1 MSNKN
6 LAKRLVE
13 AVIGD
18 NAFVN
23 FVSGLGTARDKASS
37 AQYLPVARKSVTELN
52 NVYFSDWVAQRII
65 NKPASDAIRAGW
77 YVSKLEADDDKL
89 IIDACKYLKVNKVLL
104 KAMALARLHGWSY
117 IMVGST
123 DNEDLAEPL
132 DLGLG
137 QLSFFSV
144 LKREQIRNKKDS
156 EMLSPMVTAG
166 DISFP
171 VFYEVGPSHNPKY
184 IHHTRIIRVDA
195 PDLIGGD
202 DGLPMPVLQQIY
214 ETLMRHVS
222 VQANASSLVYEAKV
236 DVIKVPDLMNNFKHS
251 AFETVSTMI
260 QRFTSLATLKGN
272 NGMLVLD
279 ANEEYDSKSFSFAG
293 LPELMREFSLQ
304 TAGAAEMPYSLLFGD
319 SVSGMNSSG
328 DFEMRSYY
336 DGISSMQENV
346 LREPL
351 EHILSLINLSLGIN
365 IEDMGLIFNPLWQ
378 LDEKTRSEVE
388 KNNAD
393 RDSVYLERGIVT
405 EGQIA
410 RQLLDDG
417 TYTAITEEHIK
428 LLDDITGQSYEV
440 DSEVTVA

>member
-37 AQYLPVARKSVTELN
+37 AQYLPVARKSVLELN
-52 NVYFSDWVAQRII
+52 NVYHSDWVGQRII
-65 NKPASDAIRAGW
+65 NKPASDAARAGW
-77 YVSKLEADDDKL
+77 YVSKVDADQSQL
-89 IIDACKYLKVNKVLL
+89 IRDACKYLKINKVLL
-104 KAMALARLHGWSY
+104 KAMVLARLHGWSY
-117 IMVGST
+117 LLIGAT
-123 DNEDLAEPL
+123 DSNDLEEPL
-132 DLGLG
+132 DLGVG
-137 QLSFFSV
+137 QLSFFTI
-144 LKREQIRNKKDS
+144 LKREQIRNKKDC
-156 EMLSPMVTAG
+156 EMLSPMLTAG
-166 DISFP
+166 DISMP
-171 VFYEVGPSHNPKY
+171 SFYEVGPAHATKY
-184 IHHTRIIRVDA
+184 IHHTRVIRIDA
-195 PDLIGGD
+195 PDLVGGD
-202 DGLPMPVLQQIY
+202 DGMPMPVLQQIY

-236 DVIKVPDLMNNFKHS
+236 DVIKVPDLMDNFKHS
-251 AFETVSTMI
+251 AFETVSTMV

-279 ANEEYDSKSFSFAG
+279 AGEEYDSKSFSFAG

-336 DGISSMQENV
+336 DSISSMQENV

-351 EHILSLINLSLGIN
+351 EQVLSLITLSLGIN
-365 IEDMGLIFNPLWQ
+365 IDDLGLIFNPLWQ

-388 KNNAD
+388 KNNAE

-405 EGQIA
+405 EGMIA
-410 RQLLDDG
+410 QQLLDDG
-417 TYTAITEEHIK
+417 TYTTITEQHIN
-428 LLDDITGQSYEV
+428 LLDDIAGQSYEV
-440 DSEVTVA
+440 DSEDTVT